1 MPTDSPPANL
11 HHSYSWWGKGKER
24 EWSGGREQIHE
35 TKGDKPLMTAAQHKA
50 SLPTDA
56 HALTHARTHSQR
68 AIAAACTART
78 NKDVLRQRMSR
89 AHYKAM
95 PAPSSTP
102 EMHLPLLS
110 HSRLSNT
117 WAGMQFAAREI
128 INLISPKRNHQ
139 LCSFFSRIFLKVPSA
154 EKEGIVPLGG
164 RGRRG

>member
-11 HHSYSWWGKGKER
+11 HHPCSWWGKGRGGER
-24 EWSGGREQIHE
+24 RERTNTRNQGGQTVNDGSTS
-35 TKGDKPLMTAAQHKA
+35 TKQVYQR
-50 SLPTDA
+50 
-56 HALTHARTHSQR
+56 LTHARTHSQR

-154 EKEGIVPLGG
+154 EKQGIVPLGG